1 MSYDTDK
8 GKRPSVSTV
17 PPFSFTSSHS
27 LSNITLH
34 VAFATPS
41 AIFPT
46 SRSLTLYVFLVIF
59 GMSRA
64 VKIELTWEKPI
75 PLSSAAKATL
85 ELASNALGPLE
96 PARCCLLVEMWF
108 VWEQILH

>member
-8 GKRPSVSTV
+8 GKRPSISTV
-17 PPFSFTSSHS
+17 PLFSFNSSHF

-46 SRSLTLYVFLVIF
+46 SRSLALYVFLVIF
-59 GMSRA
+59 GM
-64 VKIELTWEKPI
+64 L
-75 PLSSAAKATL
+75 SAAKATL